1 MRGLGLTVRAL
12 SRQRSAKQP
21 SPGPDRMAEPAPR
34 ETIYVNNINEK
45 VSKDELKKS
54 LYAAFS
60 QFGPIL
66 DVIALKTFKMRGQA
80 FVVFRDITAATQA
93 VRQMQG
99 FPFYE
104 KPMMISYANS
114 KSDAVAKLDGSYEA
128 KDKAERASKRK
139 AEREER
145 KEAKKAALAKPKEV
159 AEAGVATPA
168 VGEAVAQ
175 HVEST
180 VLGGARACRRGL
192 PRGGGGG
199 GPTGRGWPSTPRGP
213 DASARWPMVV
223 QSRPFSPLRPA
234 GGGGARG
241 EEEGAALG
249 TDGGAAQPDPLRGE
263 PARPSQRDDVKHAL
277 PTVPWLQGGARLSL
291 L

>member
-1 MRGLGLTVRAL
+1 
-12 SRQRSAKQP
+12 
-21 SPGPDRMAEPAPR
+21 MAEPAPR

-139 AEREER
+139 AERDER
-145 KEAKKAALAKPKEV
+145 KEAKKAGLANPKEV
-159 AEAGVATPA
+159 DEVGAATPA
-168 VGEAVAQ
+168 VGEAVAAAP
-175 HVEST
+175 VERKKAPPSAPT
-180 VLGGARACRRGL
+180 VAL
-192 PRGGGGG
+192 PNQILFVENL
-199 GPTGRGWPSTPRGP
+199 P
-213 DASARWPMVV
+213 DQVNEMMLSMLFQQFPGFKEVRLVPGKAGIAFVEFENDV
-223 QSRPFSPLRPA
+223 QS
-234 GGGGARG
+234 
-241 EEEGAALG
+241 G
-249 TDGGAAQPDPLRGE
+249 TAMQGLQNF
-263 PARPSQRDDVKHAL
+263 KIT
-277 PTVPWLQGGARLSL
+277 PTNLMKITYAKR
-291 L
+291 

>member
-1 MRGLGLTVRAL
+1 
-12 SRQRSAKQP
+12 
-21 SPGPDRMAEPAPR
+21 MAEPAPR

-145 KEAKKAALAKPKEV
+145 KEAKKAGLAKPKEA

-168 VGEAVAQ
+168 VGEAVAAAP
-175 HVEST
+175 VERKKAPPSAPT
-180 VLGGARACRRGL
+180 VAL
-192 PRGGGGG
+192 PNQILFVENL
-199 GPTGRGWPSTPRGP
+199 P
-213 DASARWPMVV
+213 DQVNEMMLSMLFQQFPGFKEVRLVPGKAGIAFVEFENDV
-223 QSRPFSPLRPA
+223 QS
-234 GGGGARG
+234 
-241 EEEGAALG
+241 G
-249 TDGGAAQPDPLRGE
+249 TAMQGLQNF
-263 PARPSQRDDVKHAL
+263 KIT
-277 PTVPWLQGGARLSL
+277 PTNLMKITYAKR
-291 L
+291 

>member
-1 MRGLGLTVRAL
+1 
-12 SRQRSAKQP
+12 
-21 SPGPDRMAEPAPR
+21 MAEPAPR

-80 FVVFRDITAATQA
+80 FIVFRDITAATQA

-145 KEAKKAALAKPKEV
+145 KEAKKAGLAKPKEV

-168 VGEAVAQ
+168 AGEAVAQ
-175 HVEST
+175 HVES
-180 VLGGARACRRGL
+180 AISGL
-192 PRGGGGG
+192 PERAHGVGWGRGGQ
-199 GPTGRGWPSTPRGP
+199 GRGSGWEWG
-213 DASARWPMVV
+213 W
-223 QSRPFSPLRPA
+223 
-234 GGGGARG
+234 G
-241 EEEGAALG
+241 
-249 TDGGAAQPDPLRGE
+249 
-263 PARPSQRDDVKHAL
+263 
-277 PTVPWLQGGARLSL
+277 
-291 L
+291 

>member
-1 MRGLGLTVRAL
+1 
-12 SRQRSAKQP
+12 
-21 SPGPDRMAEPAPR
+21 MAEPAPR

-80 FVVFRDITAATQA
+80 FIVFRDITAATQA

-145 KEAKKAALAKPKEV
+145 KEAKKAGLAKPKEA

-168 VGEAVAQ
+168 VGEAVAAAP
-175 HVEST
+175 VERKKAPPSAPT
-180 VLGGARACRRGL
+180 VAL
-192 PRGGGGG
+192 PNQILFVENL
-199 GPTGRGWPSTPRGP
+199 P
-213 DASARWPMVV
+213 DQVNEMMLSMLFQQFPGFKEVRLVPGKAGIAFVEFENDV
-223 QSRPFSPLRPA
+223 QS
-234 GGGGARG
+234 
-241 EEEGAALG
+241 G
-249 TDGGAAQPDPLRGE
+249 TAMQGLQNF
-263 PARPSQRDDVKHAL
+263 KIT
-277 PTVPWLQGGARLSL
+277 PTNLMKITYAKR
-291 L
+291 

>member
-1 MRGLGLTVRAL
+1 
-12 SRQRSAKQP
+12 
-21 SPGPDRMAEPAPR
+21 MAEPAPR

-80 FVVFRDITAATQA
+80 FIVFRDITAATQA

-145 KEAKKAALAKPKEV
+145 KEAKKAGLAKPKEV

-168 VGEAVAQ
+168 AGEAVAQ
-175 HVEST
+175 HVESA
-180 VLGGARACRRGL
+180 VL
-192 PRGGGGG
+192 GGGGG
-199 GPTGRGWPSTPRGP
+199 GGKPRGGGAGP
-213 DASARWPMVV
+213 PGGGG
-223 QSRPFSPLRPA
+223 
-234 GGGGARG
+234 GGGGAGRTRAPVAQARG
-241 EEEGAALG
+241 FHCSWRVG
-249 TDGGAAQPDPLRGE
+249 R
-263 PARPSQRDDVKHAL
+263 
-277 PTVPWLQGGARLSL
+277 
-291 L
+291 

>member
-1 MRGLGLTVRAL
+1 
-12 SRQRSAKQP
+12 
-21 SPGPDRMAEPAPR
+21 MAEPAPR

-128 KDKAERASKRK
+128 KDKAERAAKRK
-139 AEREER
+139 ADREER
-145 KEAKKAALAKPKEV
+145 KEAKKAGSAKPKEV
-159 AEAGVATPA
+159 AEAG
-168 VGEAVAQ
+168 
-175 HVEST
+175 
-180 VLGGARACRRGL
+180 
-192 PRGGGGG
+192 
-199 GPTGRGWPSTPRGP
+199 
-213 DASARWPMVV
+213 
-223 QSRPFSPLRPA
+223 
-234 GGGGARG
+234 
-241 EEEGAALG
+241 AAA
-249 TDGGAAQPDPLRGE
+249 TDGGEDVAAACP
-263 PARPSQRDDVKHAL
+263 
-277 PTVPWLQGGARLSL
+277 
-291 L
+291 

>member
-1 MRGLGLTVRAL
+1 
-12 SRQRSAKQP
+12 
-21 SPGPDRMAEPAPR
+21 MAEPAPR

-80 FVVFRDITAATQA
+80 FIVFRDITAATQA

-145 KEAKKAALAKPKEV
+145 KEAKKAGLAKPKEV

-168 VGEAVAQ
+168 AGEAVAAAP
-175 HVEST
+175 VERKKAPSSAPT
-180 VLGGARACRRGL
+180 VAL
-192 PRGGGGG
+192 PNQILFVENL
-199 GPTGRGWPSTPRGP
+199 P
-213 DASARWPMVV
+213 DQVNEMMLSMLFQQFPGFKEVRLVPGKAGIAFVEFENDV
-223 QSRPFSPLRPA
+223 QS
-234 GGGGARG
+234 
-241 EEEGAALG
+241 G
-249 TDGGAAQPDPLRGE
+249 TAMQGLQNF
-263 PARPSQRDDVKHAL
+263 KIT
-277 PTVPWLQGGARLSL
+277 PTNLMKITYAKR
-291 L
+291 

>member
-1 MRGLGLTVRAL
+1 
-12 SRQRSAKQP
+12 
-21 SPGPDRMAEPAPR
+21 MAEPAPR

-66 DVIALKTFKMRGQA
+66 DVVALKTFKMRGQA
-80 FVVFRDITAATQA
+80 FIVFRDITAATQA

-145 KEAKKAALAKPKEV
+145 KEAKKAGTAKPKEV
-159 AEAGVATPA
+159 AEAGGAGATSTGGESVAAAPVERKKAPPSAPT
-168 VGEAVAQ
+168 VALPNQ
-175 HVEST
+175 ILFVEN
-180 VLGGARACRRGL
+180 L
-192 PRGGGGG
+192 PDQVNEMMLSMLFQQFPGFKEVRLVPGKAGI
-199 GPTGRGWPSTPRGP
+199 
-213 DASARWPMVV
+213 AFVEFENEV
-223 QSRPFSPLRPA
+223 QS
-234 GGGGARG
+234 
-241 EEEGAALG
+241 G
-249 TDGGAAQPDPLRGE
+249 TAMQGLQ
-263 PARPSQRDDVKHAL
+263 SFKIT
-277 PTVPWLQGGARLSL
+277 PTNLMKITYAKR
-291 L
+291 

>member
-1 MRGLGLTVRAL
+1 
-12 SRQRSAKQP
+12 
-21 SPGPDRMAEPAPR
+21 MAEPAPR

-80 FVVFRDITAATQA
+80 FIVFRDITAATQA

-139 AEREER
+139 AERDER
-145 KEAKKAALAKPKEV
+145 KEAKKAGLANPKEV
-159 AEAGVATPA
+159 DEVGAATPA

-175 HVEST
+175 HVESP
-180 VLGGARACRRGL
+180 VLGVPEPAVALCLGV
-192 PRGGGGG
+192 GGGGFHRLWVALHTPG
-199 GPTGRGWPSTPRGP
+199 ARCGRKVAFG
-213 DASARWPMVV
+213 
-223 QSRPFSPLRPA
+223 RPFSPPKSA
-234 GGGGARG
+234 I
-241 EEEGAALG
+241 
-249 TDGGAAQPDPLRGE
+249 
-263 PARPSQRDDVKHAL
+263 L
-277 PTVPWLQGGARLSL
+277 PTSTSRWRRRPWRGRRRRPRHLRWRCPTRSSSL
-291 L
+291 RTCPTKSTR

>member
-1 MRGLGLTVRAL
+1 
-12 SRQRSAKQP
+12 
-21 SPGPDRMAEPAPR
+21 MAEPAPR

-66 DVIALKTFKMRGQA
+66 DVVALKTFKMRGQA
-80 FVVFRDITAATQA
+80 FIVFRDITAATQA

-145 KEAKKAALAKPKEV
+145 KEAKKAGTAKPKEV
-159 AEAGVATPA
+159 AEAGGAGATSTG
-168 VGEAVAQ
+168 GESVAQ
-175 HVEST
+175 HVKRG
-180 VLGGARACRRGL
+180 VLGRLGRLGPRRRGL
-192 PRGGGGG
+192 PR
-199 GPTGRGWPSTPRGP
+199 ST
-213 DASARWPMVV
+213 A
-223 QSRPFSPLRPA
+223 LTA
-234 GGGGARG
+234 GGLPKSSISHSSTTRWRRRLWRG
-241 EEEGAALG
+241 
-249 TDGGAAQPDPLRGE
+249 RRR
-263 PARPSQRDDVKHAL
+263 RPQRRRWRC
-277 PTVPWLQGGARLSL
+277 PTRFSSSRTCPTKSTR
-291 L
+291 

>member
-1 MRGLGLTVRAL
+1 
-12 SRQRSAKQP
+12 
-21 SPGPDRMAEPAPR
+21 MAEPVPR
-34 ETIYVNNINEK
+34 ETIYVNNLNEK

-66 DVIALKTFKMRGQA
+66 DVSAQKTFKMRGQA
-80 FVVFRDITAATQA
+80 FIVFRDITAATQA

-104 KPMMISYANS
+104 KPMMIAYANS

-128 KDKAERASKRK
+128 KDKAERAAKRK

-145 KEAKKAALAKPKEV
+145 KEAKKAGLAKPKEV

-168 VGEAVAQ
+168 AGEAVAQ
-175 HVEST
+175 HVES
-180 VLGGARACRRGL
+180 AISGL
-192 PRGGGGG
+192 PERAHGVGWGRGAGAGEWLGMGMWTGGGVGGGGG
-199 GPTGRGWPSTPRGP
+199 GGGEVHTRGRVAGTPFDRPS
-213 DASARWPMVV
+213 
-223 QSRPFSPLRPA
+223 QPFSPRRPA
-234 GGGGARG
+234 GGGGAGG

-249 TDGGAAQPDPLRGE
+249 TGGGAAQPDPLRRE
-263 PARPSQRDDVKHAL
+263 PARPSQRDDA
-277 PTVPWLQGGARLSL
+277 
-291 L
+291 

>member
-1 MRGLGLTVRAL
+1 
-12 SRQRSAKQP
+12 
-21 SPGPDRMAEPAPR
+21 MAEPAPR

-80 FVVFRDITAATQA
+80 FIVFRDITAATQA

-139 AEREER
+139 AERDER
-145 KEAKKAALAKPKEV
+145 KEAKKAGLANPKEV
-159 AEAGVATPA
+159 DEVGAATPA

-175 HVEST
+175 HVESP
-180 VLGGARACRRGL
+180 VLGVPEPAVALCLGV
-192 PRGGGGG
+192 GGGGS
-199 GPTGRGWPSTPRGP
+199 TGCGWPSTPRGL
-213 DASARWPMVV
+213 DVAARWPLVV
-223 QSRPFSPLRPA
+223 HSPHQSRPFSPPRPA

-249 TDGGAAQPDPLRGE
+249 TYGGAAQPDPLR
-263 PARPSQRDDVKHAL
+263 
-277 PTVPWLQGGARLSL
+277 
-291 L
+291 